1 MKKFAKSVILSLMIV
16 AIVAVSLVAF
26 VGCDDNIAVGYL
38 PEENIR
44 YDLDIS
50 GFKLASLGDG
60 INEVIKVLGPMIEG
74 VFVED
79 ETYFELSSDGVFT
92 MQLMVKLHEVLD
104 LLANPY
110 INVLPSTDIGGMAGV
125 DTLTKSSLQATI
137 TGYVEVFFPGFEYDI
152 DNVLERL
159 GAVGLSIIGVDET
172 NEEWAKLVEY
182 IENPEND
189 RLIPESFDLANLP
202 ETIGVRLRAPYKLID
217 SYDKDGNL
225 AFTMAT
231 LGPHD
236 GDTLPFA
243 NFYLTSY
250 DTVHYHVEE
259 LTFTN
264 EMLGLTLAGSY
275 MVELEETY

>member
-38 PEENIR
+38 PEESIR

-50 GFKLASLGDG
+50 GFKLASLGEG
-60 INEVIKVLGPMIEG
+60 INEVISTLGPAIEG
-74 VFVED
+74 VFVKE
-79 ETYFELSSDGVFT
+79 ETYFELSSNGVFT
-92 MQLMVKLHEVLD
+92 MQLMVKLHDVLD
-104 LLANPY
+104 LLTGFKILA
-110 INVLPSTDIGGMAGV
+110 STDIGGMAGV

-172 NEEWAKLVEY
+172 NEEWAKLVAY

-189 RLIPESFDLANLP
+189 RLIPESFDLAKLP

>member
-1 MKKFAKSVILSLMIV
+1 MKKFVKSVVLSLMIV
-16 AIVAVSLVAF
+16 ATVAVSLVAF

-44 YDLDIS
+44 YDLDLS

-60 INEVIKVLGPMIEG
+60 MNEVIATLGPMIEG
-74 VFVED
+74 VFVEE

-104 LLANPY
+104 LLTGLK
-110 INVLPSTDIGGMAGV
+110 VLTSTDIGGMDGL
-125 DTLTKSSLQATI
+125 DTITKSSLQATI

-152 DNVLERL
+152 DNVFERL

-172 NEEWAKLVEY
+172 NEEWAKLVAY

-189 RLIPESFDLANLP
+189 RLIPESFDLAKLP
-202 ETIGVRLRAPYKLID
+202 ETIGVRLRAPYRLID
-217 SYDKDGNL
+217 SFDKDGNL
-225 AFTMAT
+225 AFTMAS

-243 NFYLTSY
+243 NFFLTSY
-250 DTVHYHVEE
+250 DTVRYHVEE